1 MPVLNKANQAEYE
14 ELDRFLR
21 SHPNGWFTQ
30 SLCWP
35 EVKQE
40 ELEVLYTR
48 NGPGNIS
55 AAASVLVKR
64 VPCVNRSFLYLPRG
78 PVLDWSDGESVASLL
93 EELNQLACK
102 RHAYKI
108 VLDPQI
114 RLENEAALRLLN
126 YFGFV
131 QEAPSTMQSGIFYVL
146 HLEGKSMEELVAS
159 FHPKWRYNIR
169 LAMRKGVECR
179 MCGPEALE
187 DFYLIWCETARRDGF
202 QVRSKEYLRRYMEA
216 FGEDCRLYLC
226 YYQGQALSG
235 ALAVRYAGK
244 VSYVFGG
251 SSEQHREV
259 MPNHLMQY
267 EMIRWAV
274 ESGCSL
280 YDFGGLPAY
289 RGDGSDGHSGVY
301 GFKRGFRGE
310 VVTYAVGFQ
319 KVRNQALDA
328 ALRHGK
334 QLLVKFGLIFCFL
347 II

>member
-1 MPVLNKANQAEYE
+1 MPVFNKTNQAEYE
-14 ELDRFLR
+14 ELNQFLR

-40 ELEVLYTR
+40 EAEVLYVR
-48 NGPGNIS
+48 DGEGAIS
-55 AAASVLVKR
+55 AAAIVLVKR
-64 VPCVNRSFLYLPRG
+64 VPWVNRSLLYLPRG
-78 PVLDWSDGESVASLL
+78 PVLDWSDGESVAALL
-93 EELNQLACK
+93 EELDQLAHK
-102 RHAYKI
+102 RRAYKI

-126 YFGFV
+126 DFGFV

-146 HLEGKSMEELVAS
+146 HLEGKGMEELFAS

-179 MCGPEALE
+179 VCGPEALE
-187 DFYLIWCETARRDGF
+187 DFYPIWCETARRDGF
-202 QVRSKEYLRRYMEA
+202 QVRSKAYLRRYMEA

-235 ALAVRYAGK
+235 ALAVRYARK

-251 SSEQHREV
+251 SSERHREV

-310 VVTYAVGFQ
+310 VVAYAVGFQ
-319 KVRNQALDA
+319 KVRNRALDA
-328 ALRHGK
+328 LLRHGN
-334 QLLVKFGLIFCFL
+334 QLLTRLRRFL
-347 II
+347 RF